1 MCLKTDLQEGIRS
14 TASLYSQTDMAK
26 RSHLRSNST
35 NKIIE
40 LFIKLSSMK
49 INLKGMTFFGHG

>member
-40 LFIKLSSMK
+40 LFIKLS
-49 INLKGMTFFGHG
+49 